1 MQVTHKHL
9 ALLVF
14 LWIGSATLSV
24 AQKKD
29 QFLIQ
34 QKKVLAQN
42 PAGVS
47 FAIQTTNNQTRFRQ
61 GEVISLQ
68 LSFSSSQPKKYHLD
82 AATYDRSGRL
92 QIDDFHVDP
101 TNGVSDPL
109 DDYFNFQLLSMAGG
123 LRSYP
128 TLEVKPYVVKAD
140 LNEWRRFDRPG
151 KYRLY
156 VTSHRVGT
164 GYDGEGENQFF
175 VVTSNVIELEIV
187 PADPS
192 WSRQTLAAAN
202 AILDGKNNNSEN
214 RRDACRVLR
223 FLGSNEAVQELVRR
237 FDGTD
242 SDSGCTFEFDFG
254 LRGTSHR
261 ALALNE
267 MESQLTAPDFAVTM
281 EFLNVLTFLSFI
293 QQNVPPMPP
302 SGLNVSDEASKLWR
316 AAYKRSNDIYDE
328 ILNNYRQR
336 LLAAVFNKNKHARA
350 VSLETLLLMT
360 EGARDSKNGGEDQAT
375 LKHALAPIFSELPAE
390 TQQSLL
396 EYRWRDIAGDEM
408 LPVLRRLYEKETKY
422 PDLTSLALSRLYE
435 LSPDE
440 GRRLIIEEMRK
451 RDPRVNINTL
461 TLLPDE
467 TLPEV
472 DALVEERAGT
482 DNFDPEVLLQL
493 AERYASSAVAAK
505 LKSSYEKQVGRFACA
520 PQEALLSYFLRVDPD
535 TGLDLV
541 ERALASRKAT
551 GCYETLLGNIARK
564 QMSPELEKIAISSL
578 DDADSEMVRS
588 AAEMLGRYGSKD
600 SRDALLHRFEQWREL
615 WDGREKELTEQ
626 RRTDPSNVQMRLE
639 ETLFRALANSPAWL
653 ADEEMITKLRQLC
666 VSRNCTSEA
675 DSTLNQFGPNITVFF
690 DMRTSK
696 VAHTSIGQY
705 NVLSLDQLKTKVT
718 QYPKGTTFMF
728 GSDRANTAIE
738 QNVFDELKVYLEK
751 YEMKLKRFDAEEKPQ

>member
-1 MQVTHKHL
+1 MQVTHKHI

-24 AQKKD
+24 AQKQD
-29 QFLIQ
+29 QFITQ
-34 QKKVLAQN
+34 QKKALAQN

-47 FAIQTTNNQTRFRQ
+47 FVIQTTNNQTRFRQ

-68 LSFSSSQPKKYHLD
+68 LSFSSSQTKKYHLD

-92 QIDDFHVDP
+92 ETDDFHVDP

-109 DDYFNFQLLSMAGG
+109 YDYFHFQFAFMGGG
-123 LRSYP
+123 LRTFP
-128 TLEVKPYVVKAD
+128 ALEVKPYVVKAD
-140 LNEWRRFDRPG
+140 LNEWCRFDQPG

-164 GYDGEGENQFF
+164 GYDGETENQSF

-202 AILDGKNNNSEN
+202 AVLDRKSNNSESH
-214 RRDACRVLR
+214 RDACRVLR
-223 FLGSNEAVQELVRR
+223 FLSTKEALHELVKR

-242 SDSGCTFEFDFG
+242 SDSGCQFEFDFG
-254 LRGTSHR
+254 LRSTPHR
-261 ALALNE
+261 ALAVTE
-267 MESQLTAPDFAVTM
+267 MESQIAAPDFAVTD
-281 EFLNVLTFLSFI
+281 EFLHVLTFLSFL
-293 QQNVPPMPP
+293 QQNVPPLPEV
-302 SGLNVSDEASKLWR
+302 GQNDSDAAVALWR
-316 AAYKRSNDIYDE
+316 AAYKRHNDIYDE

-336 LLAAVFNKNKHARA
+336 LQAAVLTKNKHARA
-350 VSLETLLLMT
+350 VSLETLLSMT
-360 EGARDSKNGGEDQAT
+360 AGVRDSKNGDEDEAT
-375 LKHALAPIFSELPAE
+375 LKHALAPMFSELPKA

-396 EYRWRDIAGDEM
+396 EYRWPDIADEEM
-408 LPVLRRLYEKETKY
+408 LPVLRRLYEKETDY
-422 PDLTSLALSRLYE
+422 PGLTSLALSRLYE

-440 GRRLIIEEMRK
+440 GRRLIIDEMR
-451 RDPRVNINTL
+451 RPAPRVNIHTL

-505 LKSSYEKQVGRFACA
+505 LKSSYEEKVGRFACA
-520 PQEALLSYFLRVDPD
+520 PQEALLSYFLRVDSD
-535 TGLDLV
+535 TGLDFV
-541 ERALASRKAT
+541 QRALASRKAT
-551 GCYETLLGNIARK
+551 GCYETLLGSIARK

-578 DDADSEMVRS
+578 DDVDPQMVRS

-600 SRDALLHRFEQWREL
+600 ARDALLHRFEQWREL
-615 WDGREKELTEQ
+615 WDGREKELTQQ
-626 RRTDPSNVQMRLE
+626 RRTDPSNSQGRLE
-639 ETLFRALANSPAWL
+639 ETLFRAIANSPAWL
-653 ADEEMITKLRQLC
+653 ADKEMITKLRQLC

-675 DSTLNQFGPNITVFF
+675 DSTLEQFGPNITVFF

-696 VAHTSIGQY
+696 IAHTSIGQY
-705 NVLSLDQLKTKVT
+705 NLLSLDQLRTKVT
-718 QYPKGTTFMF
+718 QYPKGTTFTF

-751 YEMKLKRFDAEEKPQ
+751 NEMKLKRFDAEEKPQ

>member
-1 MQVTHKHL
+1 MQVTHKHI
-9 ALLVF
+9 ALLMF

-24 AQKKD
+24 AQKQD
-29 QFLIQ
+29 QFLTQ
-34 QKKVLAQN
+34 QKKALAQN

-47 FAIQTTNNQTRFRQ
+47 FVIQTTNNQTRFRQ

-68 LSFSSSQPKKYHLD
+68 LSFSSSQPKKYHVD
-82 AATYDRSGRL
+82 SATYDRSGRL

-109 DDYFNFQLLSMAGG
+109 YDYFNFQLFSMAGG
-123 LRSYP
+123 LHSYP
-128 TLEVKPYVVKAD
+128 VLEVKPYIVTAD
-140 LNEWRRFDRPG
+140 LNEWCRFNRPG

-164 GYDGEGENQFF
+164 GYYGEAENQSF

-202 AILDGKNNNSEN
+202 ATLDGKNFNSEN

-223 FLGSNEAVQELVRR
+223 FLGSNEAIQELVRR

-242 SDSGCTFEFDFG
+242 SDSGCTFEFGFG

-261 ALALNE
+261 ALAVNE
-267 MESQLTAPDFAVTM
+267 MESQLAAPDFAVTM
-281 EFLNVLTFLSFI
+281 EFLNVLSFLSFI
-293 QQNVPPMPP
+293 QQNVPPLPQA
-302 SGLNVSDEASKLWR
+302 GQNESDEATKLWR
-316 AAYKRSNDIYDE
+316 AAYKRRNDIYDE

-336 LLAAVFNKNKHARA
+336 LMAAVFNKSKHARA

-360 EGARDSKNGGEDQAT
+360 ESARDSKNGDEDQAT
-375 LKHALAPIFSELPAE
+375 LKHALAPIFSELPAT
-390 TQQSLL
+390 TQRSLL
-396 EYRWRDIAGDEM
+396 DYRWRDIAGEEM

-422 PDLTSLALSRLYE
+422 PDLTSLALRRLYE

-451 RDPRVNINTL
+451 GNPRVNINTL

-472 DALVEERAGT
+472 DALVEERAGA

-505 LKSSYEKQVGRFACA
+505 LKSSYDKKVGRFACA

-551 GCYETLLGNIARK
+551 GCYETLLGSLARK

-578 DDADSEMVRS
+578 DDVDPQMVRS
-588 AAEMLGRYGSKD
+588 AAEMLGGYGSKD
-600 SRDALLHRFEQWREL
+600 SRDALLHRFEQWHEL

-626 RRTDPSNVQMRLE
+626 QRTDPSNAQMRLE

-718 QYPKGTTFMF
+718 QYPKGTAFTF
-728 GSDRANTAIE
+728 GSDRANTAVE

-751 YEMKLKRFDAEEKPQ
+751 YEMKLKRFEEKSQ